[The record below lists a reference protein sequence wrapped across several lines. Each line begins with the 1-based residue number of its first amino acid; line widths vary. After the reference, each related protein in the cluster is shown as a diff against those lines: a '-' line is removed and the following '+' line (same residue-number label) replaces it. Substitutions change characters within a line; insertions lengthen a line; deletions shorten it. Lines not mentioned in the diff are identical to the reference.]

1 MPSDWMQ
8 FFDPGAL
15 AIVLAGTFLAT
26 AARCGWSDLR
36 VAGAALLNVRGRAI
50 DETSNRAA
58 LARLLKDIN
67 RAGPL
72 CTDHPAPPD
81 PALARPVAA
90 YLRSGSA
97 DALHVQ
103 RRADRAKREMLRGAA
118 VRAFEYA
125 GELAP
130 VFGLVGTL
138 YAITQIAPGAGEE
151 SAVATL
157 GAIGTAVMSSLYGVL
172 IAHLLCIPIARAI
185 ERQSEREETVHNTL
199 LDWFIS
205 ELPQDKP
212 LALASVRGA
221 A

>member
-8 FFDPGAL
+8 FVDPGAL
-15 AIVLAGTFLAT
+15 IIVLAGTFLAT

-36 VAGAALLNVRGRAI
+36 VACAALLAI
-50 DETSNRAA
+50 RKRTVDETANRVAM
-58 LARLLKDIN
+58 ARLLKDIN

-72 CTDHPAPPD
+72 CTDHPPPPD
-81 PALARPVAA
+81 PELARPVAA

-97 DALHVQ
+97 DTLHIL
-103 RRADRAKREMLRGAA
+103 RRADRAKREMRRGIA

-138 YAITQIAPGAGEE
+138 YAITQIAPVAGEE
-151 SAVATL
+151 SALATL

-185 ERQSEREETVHNTL
+185 ERQSEREEEVHNAL
-199 LDWFIS
+199 LDWFVS
-205 ELPQDKP
+205 ELPSDKP
-212 LALASVRGA
+212 VALANVRGA